1 MINERVDNIITE
13 VSPIGGELNEKSKL
27 KKDLGID
34 SLKLVEMLIALEE
47 EFSIEFTLSDLD
59 VNKFAVVNDV
69 YKLISKYVRW
79 NYAVFIFK
87 EEHSF
92 ESG

>member
-69 YKLISKYVRW
+69 YKLISKYVR
-79 NYAVFIFK
+79 
-87 EEHSF
+87 
-92 ESG
+92 